1 MPPSSGLYLLISPS
15 LLLEYATSIA
25 SRGTTHKLN
34 IYGQDHII
42 WKEVEDARMIILG
55 HIVYIVLIVNT

>member
-1 MPPSSGLYLLISPS
+1 MIIY
-15 LLLEYATSIA
+15 
-25 SRGTTHKLN
+25 

-55 HIVYIVLIVNT
+55 YIVYIVLIVNTWTLG